1 MPLFRSSSNRRGF
14 IFVPIAAVFCG
25 ILAVSSPLFAQL
37 PQARLYA
44 ISPPGGQQGTTF
56 DVSLANGIDL
66 EDSFQLLFSHPGI
79 KGTVKTQ
86 EVDGKPQPIS
96 GQFSVTIDPSV
107 PTGIYDA
114 RMVSRYGVST
124 PRSFV
129 VGHRPEAK
137 EVEPNNETDKAQ
149 KIELN
154 TVVNGLSNS
163 ATDLDFYK
171 ISLKKDERVVI
182 LCQALSIDSRM
193 DPTLELY
200 APDGR
205 LLQYTRNRIGRDP
218 LIDLTAPADGDY
230 VLKIYDFLYQGSNDY
245 FYRLSVGRTPHVE
258 FVLPPSGLPG
268 TTGEYTLYGHL
279 LPGGTPSAYEI
290 DGVKLDAL
298 KVSVAMP
305 QEPPS
310 EQGAVNVPAVSS
322 GLEGVTYRVDGPD
335 GPSNPVVIHAARAAL
350 TPEVEPNNE
359 AAQSQAVTV
368 PVEIYGQFQERRDID
383 YYTFNAAANAV
394 FWIEVFGQRNGSNAD
409 PYLIVEQVTKAPDGK
424 ETVKQLTALDDN
436 AASLKLFAFDTFTSD
451 PSYRFVAPAEGT
463 YRVSVRDR
471 YFESRGDARL
481 SYRLA
486 IRPEVPDYRLYTV
499 ASLPK
504 AADQANNPEPWDLL
518 LRKGQSSAIEV
529 LCDRRDG
536 FALPIEVKVEG
547 LPAGV
552 TASPAILHPGQTSTL
567 IWLNSTDQA
576 APWVGSIKVV
586 GSAVEESAAAN
597 KAFADAEAL
606 LNAAK
611 AEHATASP
619 LAGPVA
625 ALTKPTADAVAAI
638 NAAAEQR
645 KDDPELAK
653 LKEGAAKALAAINDL
668 TQLQAAQQAALDKK
682 LADATAGVETARKA
696 RIDAIRNIIREAR
709 PGTIVWNRG
718 AAVPAEARLARD
730 LVLAVNH
737 ETYPLQFLNE
747 PVNLTVSQSSQVFLP
762 TKIVKRGFDEPVAMA
777 ILGNPQNLALDVKP
791 VPKGADSEWQ
801 RLFIAPNVAP
811 GTYTMSVTGQ
821 TTVNYRRNPEAADAA
836 AKAKTEA
843 DQALAAANETAK
855 KAADA
860 KAAADKGVV
869 DQTAA
874 LKAATDEQAKAA
886 GEQAAA
892 EKIIA
897 ANEPKLPL
905 ADKLA
910 VQTAETSK
918 LAAEQLAAAQAAL
931 EKAKDDPKLI
941 EEAATAKQLAEQT
954 ATAAASAQ
962 AVKDKL
968 AKELA
973 DAKAAKETA
982 VAAKAAADKKV
993 TDTEKALADAK
1004 TAQAAAD
1011 KQVADATALVA
1022 KTTADQKAAEA
1033 KAAETAKIAT
1043 PANIVLFTPAA
1054 PVTITVKPGPA
1065 TLAVAPANNGM
1076 VKKGEKVE
1084 VKVTVNRINNF
1095 AGPVTLS
1102 LSLPPNVAGLTAE
1115 PVTVAA
1121 DAKEGT
1127 LVVTAAPEAPEG
1139 AIANVMVRGT
1149 VDFGGE
1155 TFVDQPLPVTV
1166 TK

>member
-1 MPLFRSSSNRRGF
+1 MSESSFCARPCRSIRGWIRRW
-14 IFVPIAAVFCG
+14 
-25 ILAVSSPLFAQL
+25 
-37 PQARLYA
+37 
-44 ISPPGGQQGTTF
+44 
-56 DVSLANGIDL
+56 N
-66 EDSFQLLFSHPGI
+66 
-79 KGTVKTQ
+79 
-86 EVDGKPQPIS
+86 
-96 GQFSVTIDPSV
+96 
-107 PTGIYDA
+107 
-114 RMVSRYGVST
+114 
-124 PRSFV
+124 
-129 VGHRPEAK
+129 
-137 EVEPNNETDKAQ
+137 
-149 KIELN
+149 
-154 TVVNGLSNS
+154 
-163 ATDLDFYK
+163 
-171 ISLKKDERVVI
+171 
-182 LCQALSIDSRM
+182 
-193 DPTLELY
+193 LY

-350 TPEVEPNNE
+350 APEVEPNNE

-409 PYLIVEQVTKAPDGK
+409 PYLIVEQVTKAADGK
-424 ETVKQLTALDDN
+424 ETVKQLAALDDN

-597 KAFADAEAL
+597 KAFADAEGL

-737 ETYPLQFLNE
+737 ETYP
-747 PVNLTVSQSSQVFLP
+747 S
-762 TKIVKRGFDEPVAMA
+762 A
-777 ILGNPQNLALDVKP
+777 
-791 VPKGADSEWQ
+791 VPE
-801 RLFIAPNVAP
+801 
-811 GTYTMSVTGQ
+811 
-821 TTVNYRRNPEAADAA
+821 
-836 AKAKTEA
+836 
-843 DQALAAANETAK
+843 
-855 KAADA
+855 
-860 KAAADKGVV
+860 
-869 DQTAA
+869 
-874 LKAATDEQAKAA
+874 
-886 GEQAAA
+886 
-892 EKIIA
+892 
-897 ANEPKLPL
+897 
-905 ADKLA
+905 
-910 VQTAETSK
+910 
-918 LAAEQLAAAQAAL
+918 
-931 EKAKDDPKLI
+931 
-941 EEAATAKQLAEQT
+941 
-954 ATAAASAQ
+954 
-962 AVKDKL
+962 
-968 AKELA
+968 
-973 DAKAAKETA
+973 
-982 VAAKAAADKKV
+982 
-993 TDTEKALADAK
+993 
-1004 TAQAAAD
+1004 
-1011 KQVADATALVA
+1011 
-1022 KTTADQKAAEA
+1022 
-1033 KAAETAKIAT
+1033 
-1043 PANIVLFTPAA
+1043 
-1054 PVTITVKPGPA
+1054 
-1065 TLAVAPANNGM
+1065 
-1076 VKKGEKVE
+1076 
-1084 VKVTVNRINNF
+1084 
-1095 AGPVTLS
+1095 
-1102 LSLPPNVAGLTAE
+1102 
-1115 PVTVAA
+1115 
-1121 DAKEGT
+1121 
-1127 LVVTAAPEAPEG
+1127 
-1139 AIANVMVRGT
+1139 
-1149 VDFGGE
+1149 
-1155 TFVDQPLPVTV
+1155 
-1166 TK
+1166 